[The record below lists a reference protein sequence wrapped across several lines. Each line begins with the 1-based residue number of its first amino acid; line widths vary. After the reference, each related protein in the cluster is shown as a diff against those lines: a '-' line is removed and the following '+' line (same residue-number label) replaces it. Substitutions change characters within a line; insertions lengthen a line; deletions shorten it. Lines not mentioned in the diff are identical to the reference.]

1 MTQPTPTVQDILDR
15 IAGRLIVLG
24 NKTRG
29 NKSTAD
35 EKLRAAHGA
44 RELAKIQEWILNG
57 GKNKPS

>member
-1 MTQPTPTVQDILDR
+1 MKTVQDILDH

-35 EKLRAAHGA
+35 EKLRAAHA
-44 RELAKIQEWILNG
+44 AKELAKLQTWIESG
-57 GKNKPS
+57 